1 MPNPEPIALRRCI
14 SLPLLTFYGLGNILG
29 AGIYVL
35 VGKVAGVAG
44 LFAPLAFLLAALVA
58 GFTALAYA
66 ELAAR
71 FPVSAGESVYV
82 QQGFGWTP
90 LARLVGLLVLLVGII
105 SSATLARGFVAYL
118 QVFVTLPEWLVLT
131 LLAAALGGLAAWG
144 VSESLRLAALFTLIE
159 IGGLLLVL
167 WAAAPAL
174 GQIPERLPT
183 LNPGLDGGAWGG
195 ILLGA
200 FVAFYAFIGF
210 EDMVKMGEEVD
221 RPERNFPLAIGISLV
236 VVCLFYLSVSIAAV
250 LSLPSDHLAASDAP
264 LALVYQQH
272 RPGEPLMLSLIAL
285 FAVVNGAL
293 LQVVMGSRILYGMAR
308 QGWLPSLLGRV
319 DARTRT
325 PLPATLVVSLLV
337 LVFALWLPL
346 LTLAKLTSFVVLS
359 LFCLVNLS
367 LLRVRRRHAAPPG
380 VRVYPGWLPGL
391 GLACCLGLLVAELAG
406 QVFS

>member
-1 MPNPEPIALRRCI
+1 MPSPEPVALKRCI

-44 LFAPLAFLLAALVA
+44 LFAPLAFLLSALVA

-71 FPVSAGESVYV
+71 FPVSAGEAVYV
-82 QQGFGWTP
+82 QQGFDWTP
-90 LARLVGLLVLLVGII
+90 LARLVGLLVLLVGVV

-118 QVFVTLPEWLVLT
+118 QVFVTLPEWLVLS

-167 WAAAPAL
+167 FVSAPAL
-174 GQIPERLPT
+174 GEIPQRLPT
-183 LNPGLDGGAWGG
+183 LNPGLNGSAWSG

-210 EDMVKMGEEVD
+210 EDMVKMGEEVQ
-221 RPERNFPLAIGISLV
+221 RPERNFPLAIGISLAV
-236 VVCLFYLSVSIAAV
+236 VSLFYLAVSLAAV
-250 LSLPSDHLAASDAP
+250 LSLPSDRLAASDAP

-272 RPGEPLMLSLIAL
+272 RPGEPLVLSLIAL

-308 QGWLPSLLGRV
+308 QGWLPAPLGRV
-319 DARTRT
+319 HARTRT

-337 LVFALWLPL
+337 LGFALWLPL
-346 LTLAKLTSFVVLS
+346 LTLAKLTSFVVLI

-367 LLRVRRRHAAPPG
+367 LLRVRQRQPAPPG
-380 VRVYPGWLPGL
+380 VRVYPGWLPVL
-391 GLACCLGLLVAELAG
+391 GLACCLGLLLAELAG
-406 QVFS
+406 QVFA